1 MKRFRLITA
10 ILLVAALMSVAVFNS
25 NDAYAQSIS
34 LSPTSGFS
42 TITITGS
49 GFMGSGYPVT
59 IAWDTAD
66 NVIPAVVY
74 YGEVDFTAYI
84 TVPTQTEPGEHL
96 VIADDGVYSATATFT
111 VIDMTGSQGPQGIQG
126 TQGLAGPQG
135 IAGNDGIPGPM
146 GVQGPQGPQGP
157 AGSEGPPGIPGTS
170 TAGIAG
176 VVVAL
181 VALGLTV
188 LRMITKRL

>member
-1 MKRFRLITA
+1 MIRLRLITV

-25 NDAYAQSIS
+25 NEAYAQSIS

-96 VIADDGVYSATATFT
+96 VIADDGIYSASATFT
-111 VIDMTGSQGPQGIQG
+111 VIDMTGPQGSQGV
-126 TQGLAGPQG
+126 QGLAGPQG

-146 GVQGPQGPQGP
+146 GVQGPQGPQGS
-157 AGSEGPPGIPGTS
+157 AGPEGPPGIPGTS
-170 TAGIAG
+170 TAGVAG